1 MGFANM
7 SDTPLDD
14 ESYRKQL
21 LELSEQHAK
30 ERSELAEK
38 ISRLQQENFRLK
50 NLLGLP
56 ASDDAGG
63 DEHPADKTVSLEKK
77 LGLDFSLPE

>member
-14 ESYRKQL
+14 KSYRKQL
-21 LELSEQHAK
+21 LELSEQHAR

-38 ISRLQQENFRLK
+38 IFRLQQENVRLK
-50 NLLGLP
+50 NLLGLST
-56 ASDDAGG
+56 SDDAVG
-63 DEHPADKTVSLEKK
+63 DEHHADKTVSLEKK